1 MSLLRSRLPSW
12 RRWADHAL
20 QERDPARDRRE
31 AALLG
36 LATLFVL
43 VNGVGLNL
51 ARGGAWRWAT
61 LGPPAVWLVV
71 SLAAHLLIRT
81 LKPHRDP
88 YLLPVYVLLAGW
100 GLLLQER
107 LASNFLGRQTL
118 WYVLAT
124 TALVLV
130 AVLPRSLQALMR
142 YRYVLLVAGLL
153 AVAIT
158 LLFGVNPTGSGAA
171 LWLPIPVPILGTIYF
186 QPSEPLKVLLV
197 IFLASYFTEQE
208 PLYRYRKQAARRND
222 GEQRPGVLRRIARLL
237 PFLGPL
243 VLMWGFCLLLLVW
256 QQDLG
261 AAALFFIIFVALLY
275 LATGERA
282 YVGSGLLLLA
292 AAGVFAFF
300 AFDAV
305 VAPRVLTWLNPWPNV
320 SDRAYQ
326 VVQSLYAQ
334 AAGGIA
340 GRGIGQGFPDYIP
353 VVHSDFALA
362 AIAEEW
368 GLVGSLSVIAAFAI
382 LALRGLRT
390 ALLALQGVSPRF
402 FHAYLAAGLVVL
414 FSVQTVLIAGGVI
427 KLLPLTGITLPFI
440 SYGGSSLVVSG
451 VMVGLL
457 LYLSAAND
465 RTLLARAYDRR
476 LARRIE
482 RLALAILVGF
492 AALALTLTYWSV
504 VRSDTLA
511 ARTDNPRLV
520 EAERRVQRGRILDRD
535 GAILAESVAN
545 NGALGRV
552 YPVAEVG
559 PAVGYYSVRFGAAGI
574 EQALDATLRGQ
585 TDGPWA
591 ELRRRWLHTTPMGSD
606 VQLTLDVALQTMATE
621 QMAGHTGGLVLLEV
635 TSTGDGPEAAVR
647 ALVSQPT
654 YDPNRLDEQYESL
667 AAEDPGPL
675 FNRATQGLYQ
685 PGLIVQ
691 PFLTAAA
698 VAAGDLSLDD
708 PVADPFLPVTLG
720 GHVQRCAEPRTDD
733 TTVLTWADMGRLRCP
748 APLQALGEQLG
759 AAALQDAFAQFGL
772 TEPPALPIPTAAGT
786 VAVDDPGLAAIGQDT
801 LTVSPLQAALAAA
814 SLASDGRLPAP
825 RLVVGVN
832 DATAGRQPWPGA
844 TAAGQGVPAAAAEA
858 MRATW
863 PVTGNLAEFSV
874 STLAGPGGQRNTWY
888 LGLAPAGNPRYVIA
902 LVLED
907 EADTATAAAIG
918 RAVLE
923 ANVP

>member
-43 VNGVGLNL
+43 VNSVGLNL

-292 AAGVFAFF
+292 AAGVF
-300 AFDAV
+300 
-305 VAPRVLTWLNPWPNV
+305 
-320 SDRAYQ
+320 
-326 VVQSLYAQ
+326 
-334 AAGGIA
+334 
-340 GRGIGQGFPDYIP
+340 
-353 VVHSDFALA
+353 SDFALA

-535 GAILAESVAN
+535 GAILAESVAI